1 MNHKANM
8 NWVDLNNLQM
18 FSLISEN
25 QTNGQQGVTSNI
37 PLGEPKTIFQK
48 GCAQFGSSVMY
59 AETHIYDTSSL

>member
-1 MNHKANM
+1 MNQKANM

-25 QTNGQQGVTSNI
+25 QTNGKQGVTSNI
-37 PLGEPKTIFQK
+37 PLGEPKTIFQI
-48 GCAQFGSSVMY
+48 GCAQFYSSVMY